1 MELSVL
7 QAAILALYYWFAQW
21 YIFYSAINVFLGPL
35 CTGLF
40 CGIVL
45 GDIPTAM
52 KIAAT
57 IQPMFLAFTGAG
69 GTVVWDETAA
79 TMGGCVITMISG
91 LDTSQAVTIAV
102 PLSLLCAQL
111 HTLRRIIMV
120 YPVQRADEYAKTC
133 NTKGILFMAFWW
145 PTIVKFFIFGVPMFL
160 ALYFGAEAVGSFMNS
175 LPVWI
180 TNALGATG
188 KLLPALGFAMT
199 VNVIG
204 RPQFLPFFLG
214 GFFFAQY
221 SGISGIPLALSGL
234 FIAFLYY
241 LILQASDKEED
252 AVDAGTQA
260 AVDADEK
267 GKRLLSKKD
276 VNNLVFRWNFY
287 CEASNSFARLQSL
300 AFCAAFVPILKKLYG
315 NDQEEFSAA
324 LSRHLM
330 FFNTEGIWGSV
341 VHGIVIAMEEQRALG
356 APIPVEAITGVK
368 AGLMGPF
375 AGIGDTID
383 WSTLKPLFIMLVLPL
398 AEGGSF
404 LAPIIYAVL
413 LIGVTYTE
421 SFIFVNTGY
430 KMGTEAALSILEGG
444 AINKFIS
451 CASVLGM
458 FMMGGL
464 SASMVSVYT
473 TAQIPTGENT
483 VMTIQGDILDAVAP
497 GLLTLA
503 AVLLVYKYLRSGHS
517 MMKATFWLLGSG
529 LVLGA
534 VGIIGDG
541 GFLIKPIMDVTAA
554 A

>member
-241 LILQASDKEED
+241 LILQASDKEEE

-267 GKRLLSKKD
+267 GKRMY
-276 VNNLVFRWNFY
+276 N
-287 CEASNSFARLQSL
+287 
-300 AFCAAFVPILKKLYG
+300 
-315 NDQEEFSAA
+315 
-324 LSRHLM
+324 
-330 FFNTEGIWGSV
+330 
-341 VHGIVIAMEEQRALG
+341 
-356 APIPVEAITGVK
+356 
-368 AGLMGPF
+368 
-375 AGIGDTID
+375 
-383 WSTLKPLFIMLVLPL
+383 
-398 AEGGSF
+398 
-404 LAPIIYAVL
+404 
-413 LIGVTYTE
+413 
-421 SFIFVNTGY
+421 
-430 KMGTEAALSILEGG
+430 
-444 AINKFIS
+444 
-451 CASVLGM
+451 
-458 FMMGGL
+458 
-464 SASMVSVYT
+464 
-473 TAQIPTGENT
+473 
-483 VMTIQGDILDAVAP
+483 
-497 GLLTLA
+497 
-503 AVLLVYKYLRSGHS
+503 
-517 MMKATFWLLGSG
+517 
-529 LVLGA
+529 
-534 VGIIGDG
+534 
-541 GFLIKPIMDVTAA
+541 
-554 A
+554 

>member
-517 MMKATFWLLGSG
+517 MMKATFWLLGIG

>member
-145 PTIVKFFIFGVPMFL
+145 PQIIKIFIYAIPMFF
-160 ALYFGAEAVGSFMNS
+160 ALHFGAEAMGTLMNS
-175 LPVWI
+175 LPTWI
-180 TNALGATG
+180 TNALGITG

-199 VNVIG
+199 INVIG

-234 FIAFLYY
+234 FVAFLYY
-241 LILQASDKEED
+241 LILEVADKGKEEAMD
-252 AVDAGTQA
+252 EGTQA
-260 AVDADEK
+260 AVEADEE
-267 GKRLLSKKD
+267 G
-276 VNNLVFRWNFY
+276 
-287 CEASNSFARLQSL
+287 
-300 AFCAAFVPILKKLYG
+300 KKLLTSKDAKKAYT
-315 NDQEEFSAA
+315 
-324 LSRHLM
+324 H
-330 FFNTEGIWGSV
+330 
-341 VHGIVIAMEEQRALG
+341 
-356 APIPVEAITGVK
+356 ITA
-368 AGLMGPF
+368 AGLRMK
-375 AGIGDTID
+375 DSVMET
-383 WSTLKPLFIMLVLPL
+383 
-398 AEGGSF
+398 
-404 LAPIIYAVL
+404 
-413 LIGVTYTE
+413 VTSVQE
-421 SFIFVNTGY
+421 N
-430 KMGTEAALSILEGG
+430 AA
-444 AINKFIS
+444 
-451 CASVLGM
+451 
-458 FMMGGL
+458 
-464 SASMVSVYT
+464 
-473 TAQIPTGENT
+473 
-483 VMTIQGDILDAVAP
+483 DIL
-497 GLLTLA
+497 
-503 AVLLVYKYLRSGHS
+503 
-517 MMKATFWLLGSG
+517 
-529 LVLGA
+529 
-534 VGIIGDG
+534 
-541 GFLIKPIMDVTAA
+541 AA
-554 A
+554 AKDINEARAAKEAEAQVEGQEA

>member
-1 MELSVL
+1 MELTVV
-7 QAAILALYYWFAQW
+7 QALILALYYWFATW
-21 YIFYSAINVFLGPL
+21 CIFYSALNVFIGPL
-35 CTGLF
+35 CTGLV
-40 CGIVL
+40 CGLVL
-45 GDIPTAM
+45 GDVPTAM
-52 KIAAT
+52 KIAAV

-79 TMGGCVITMISG
+79 TMGGCTITMVSG
-91 LDTSQAVTIAV
+91 LDPAQAVTIAV

-120 YPVQRADEYAKTC
+120 YPVQRADEYAKKA

-145 PTIVKFFIFGVPMFL
+145 PTIVKFFLFGMPMFF
-160 ALYFGAEAVGSFMNS
+160 ALYFGAEAVGTFMNS

-180 TNALGATG
+180 TNALSITG

-252 AVDAGTQA
+252 AADAGTQA
-260 AVDADEK
+260 AVEADEK
-267 GKRLLSKKD
+267 GKHLLSKKD

-324 LSRHLM
+324 LNRHLM

-356 APIPVEAITGVK
+356 APIPIEAITGVK

-473 TAQIPTGENT
+473 TAQIPTGDNT

-517 MMKATFWLLGSG
+517 MMKATFWLLGIG